1 MSFLKPKNWRIPQRK
16 KSLISTKVFEILV
29 NNGCR
34 DITNEI
40 DTSLCTE
47 YPVSNG
53 GFGDIYEGQLR
64 DGTKTAVKCLRI
76 FDSPMDKRINE
87 NLKLAAR
94 EIYAWSRC
102 QHRNVVP
109 LLGFTF
115 FRGQIAMI
123 SPWMENG
130 PLPQYL
136 QREKKVDR
144 FEVGL
149 EYLHED
155 SAVDGSR
162 TLVHRMWIKVNVLIS
177 SERIAKLIDFGN
189 TESNDRF
196 LEFTPARVTPTP
208 RWAAPELLGEEGVY
222 SVAADVYALGMVTLE
237 AVTNKLPFPDLRSD
251 NVIIAKV
258 LIKKENPSR
267 PMSIIPDRLYGNM
280 FWNMLVSCWQYDPSN
295 RPTMASVI
303 REPLPDIPAISSP
316 DSSVKS
322 RIISQPRGS
331 NWDFNQILDTLGE
344 HNCRDITSSIAY
356 DRCGNIPIKGGGS
369 TDIYQGELA
378 DGQLIAIKCP
388 RRFHGR
394 LDPVVLMNTARELYI
409 WSKCNHPNIL
419 PLLGY
424 SHFRDRLVIVTPWM
438 LEGCLVDYIQGNP
451 SLDRIQAVSTLN
463 DFSIRPIL
471 SSLFRRCMVISK
483 RNHSL
488 QLSTPNS
495 QMQSFFWAP
504 PEILNG
510 DTERTFA
517 ADVYSLGM
525 ITLNELQEIITG
537 EYPFAGVLPQ
547 RVVAGVLYHGLF
559 PVRPYCCLPP
569 KHQACDGLWTL
580 FKDCWLFYPEMRPSV
595 TELYRFLQV
604 FATFIDPADLSPG
617 DHGGRIGG
625 QCGMCHIHTLPDESD
640 HPDFGTVALTGW
652 RSVQCY
658 VHQE

>member
-1 MSFLKPKNWRIPQRK
+1 M
-16 KSLISTKVFEILV
+16 
-29 NNGCR
+29 
-34 DITNEI
+34 
-40 DTSLCTE
+40 
-47 YPVSNG
+47 
-53 GFGDIYEGQLR
+53 
-64 DGTKTAVKCLRI
+64 
-76 FDSPMDKRINE
+76 
-87 NLKLAAR
+87 
-94 EIYAWSRC
+94 
-102 QHRNVVP
+102 
-109 LLGFTF
+109 
-115 FRGQIAMI
+115 
-123 SPWMENG
+123 
-130 PLPQYL
+130 
-136 QREKKVDR
+136 
-144 FEVGL
+144 
-149 EYLHED
+149 
-155 SAVDGSR
+155 
-162 TLVHRMWIKVNVLIS
+162 
-177 SERIAKLIDFGN
+177 
-189 TESNDRF
+189 
-196 LEFTPARVTPTP
+196 
-208 RWAAPELLGEEGVY
+208 
-222 SVAADVYALGMVTLE
+222 
-237 AVTNKLPFPDLRSD
+237 
-251 NVIIAKV
+251 
-258 LIKKENPSR
+258 
-267 PMSIIPDRLYGNM
+267 
-280 FWNMLVSCWQYDPSN
+280 
-295 RPTMASVI
+295 
-303 REPLPDIPAISSP
+303 
-316 DSSVKS
+316 
-322 RIISQPRGS
+322 
-331 NWDFNQILDTLGE
+331 DFNQVLDTLGE

-451 SLDRIQAVSTLN
+451 SLDRIQACKEVCSAVAYLHEHNIVHGDIKALNVLVSQDRSLKLI
-463 DFSIRPIL
+463 DFN
-471 SSLFRRCMVISK
+471 SSTIS
-483 RNHSL
+483 NHSL

-525 ITLNELQEIITG
+525 TLLEIITG

-595 TELYRFLQV
+595 TEV

-625 QCGMCHIHTLPDESD
+625 QCGMCHIHTLPDES
-640 HPDFGTVALTGW
+640 
-652 RSVQCY
+652 
-658 VHQE
+658 E

>member
-1 MSFLKPKNWRIPQRK
+1 MFNNRYVVFEAKELEDPSK
-16 KSLISTKVFEILV
+16 KEEPDQQQTTKVFEILV

-144 FEVGL
+144 FEVCVQIAEGL
-149 EYLHED
+149 EYLHGID
-155 SAVDGSR
+155 M
-162 TLVHRMWIKVNVLIS
+162 VHGDLKGVNVLIS

-222 SVAADVYALGMVTLE
+222 SVAADVYALGMTFLE

-280 FWNMLVSCWQYDPSN
+280 FWNMLLYERSKRYEVY
-295 RPTMASVI
+295 MASRFIIINTMVLNCFYPNFFSETEI
-303 REPLPDIPAISSP
+303 IKPLPDIPAISSP
-316 DSSVKS
+316 DSS
-322 RIISQPRGS
+322 
-331 NWDFNQILDTLGE
+331 DFNQVLDTLGE

-451 SLDRIQAVSTLN
+451 SLDRMQACKEVCSAVAYLHEHNIVHGDIKALNVLVSQDRSLKLI
-463 DFSIRPIL
+463 DFN
-471 SSLFRRCMVISK
+471 SSTIS
-483 RNHSL
+483 NHSL

-525 ITLNELQEIITG
+525 
-537 EYPFAGVLPQ
+537 
-547 RVVAGVLYHGLF
+547 
-559 PVRPYCCLPP
+559 
-569 KHQACDGLWTL
+569 ACDGLWTL

-595 TELYRFLQV
+595 TEVREKV
-604 FATFIDPADLSPG
+604 FGTFIDPADLSPG

-625 QCGMCHIHTLPDESD
+625 QCGMCHIHNLPDES
-640 HPDFGTVALTGW
+640 
-652 RSVQCY
+652 
-658 VHQE
+658 E